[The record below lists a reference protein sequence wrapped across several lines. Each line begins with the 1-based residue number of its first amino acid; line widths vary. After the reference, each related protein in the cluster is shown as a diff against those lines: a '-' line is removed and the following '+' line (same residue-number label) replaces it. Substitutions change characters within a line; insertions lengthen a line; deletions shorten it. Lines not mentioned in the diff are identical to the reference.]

1 VPSAL
6 ETAIAIEALLVIWIA
21 ARSYRSYQGR
31 LYSGGRVLIFPVLIL
46 LLFLLTEFETV
57 STVPWAFPIWTAIDF
72 GVLIVSAMST
82 IPIAPRLVQVSR
94 RDDGEWYYK
103 YGIEL
108 IAFYLGLWVVRLG
121 LAIYYDPASIE
132 FVAPTGMALSA
143 IASDVL
149 VLIQGL
155 FAVSSGLVIGRGVG
169 TYRLY
174 EQAQKGSAP
183 SIPLRRQ
190 G

>member
-1 VPSAL
+1 MPSAL
-6 ETAIAIEALLVIWIA
+6 ETAIGIEAILVIWIA
-21 ARSYRSYQGR
+21 VRSYRSYQGR
-31 LYSGGRVLIFPVLIL
+31 RYSSGRVVVFPILIF
-46 LLFLLTEFETV
+46 LLFLLTESETV
-57 STVPWAFPIWTAIDF
+57 LTVPWAFPVWTAIDF
-72 GVLIVSAMST
+72 AVLVAAALATLPM
-82 IPIAPRLVQVSR
+82 AARLVQVTQRS
-94 RDDGEWYYK
+94 DGAWYYQ

-132 FVAPTGMALSA
+132 FVPPTGAPLSA
-143 IASDVL
+143 AASDVL

-155 FAVSSGLVIGRGVG
+155 FAISSGLVIGRGLG

-174 EQAQKGSAP
+174 ERAQKASTPAT
-183 SIPLRRQ
+183 PLRRQ

>member
-6 ETAIAIEALLVIWIA
+6 ETAIGIEAILVLWIGV
-21 ARSYRSYQGR
+21 RSYRSYQGR
-31 LYSGGRVLIFPVLIL
+31 RYSGGRVLIFPVLIL
-46 LLFLLTEFETV
+46 LLYLLTEFETI
-57 STVPWAFPIWTAIDF
+57 STVPWAFPVWTAIDF
-72 GVLIVSAMST
+72 VVLVAAALGT
-82 IPIAPRLVQVSR
+82 IPIASRLVQVTR
-94 RDDGEWYYK
+94 RSDGEWYYQ

-108 IAFYLGLWVVRLG
+108 IAFYLGLWVVRFG

-132 FVAPTGMALSA
+132 FVAPTGAPLSA
-143 IASDVL
+143 TASDVL

-174 EQAQKGSAP
+174 EQAQKGFATST
-183 SIPLRRQ
+183 PLRRQ